1 MGLVAPPL
9 HVDLPGPGVNP
20 VSCALAGGSLPLS
33 NQAHN
38 NLKDIENSKEF
49 LTMWAVSMDIYHI
62 KNGH

>member
-1 MGLVAPPL
+1 M
-9 HVDLPGPGVNP
+9 DLPGPGVNP

-38 NLKDIENSKEF
+38 SLKDIENSKEF